1 MPRHENDT
9 IAASLSAQ
17 PGTEV
22 DKTVHRGEAMLIRP
36 LSLALAHR
44 YRLDLHLAL
53 NVRSPN
59 HERGAILVD
68 APREASKTPEQSR
81 EYMQMVK

>member
-1 MPRHENDT
+1 MPRHKNDT

-17 PGTEV
+17 QGTEV
-22 DKTVHRGEAMLIRP
+22 DKTVRRGKAMLIRP

-44 YRLDLHLAL
+44 HRLDLHLAL
-53 NVRSPN
+53 YIRSPN

-68 APREASKTPEQSR
+68 APREANKMPERSR
-81 EYMQMVK
+81 EYMK